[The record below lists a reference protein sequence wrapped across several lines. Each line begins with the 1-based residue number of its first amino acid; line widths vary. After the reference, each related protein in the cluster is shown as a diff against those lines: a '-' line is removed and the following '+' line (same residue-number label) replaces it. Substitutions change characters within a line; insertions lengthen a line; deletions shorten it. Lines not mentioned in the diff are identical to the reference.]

1 MPSTD
6 FPNVQLEVS
15 ITTKP
20 ANFRSTLEDYFDRAY
35 NGERG
40 TDEDKAH
47 FLNRKVEEHIQAVI
61 KNMFVRDH
69 MAGVESSLINSVK
82 NNLAIKQRK
91 DKPGPGDETPTVATA
106 KSKK

>member
-6 FPNVQLEVS
+6 FPTVQLEVS

-20 ANFRSTLEDYFDRAY
+20 ANFRAILEDYFDRAY

-40 TDEDKAH
+40 NDEDKAH

-61 KNMFVRDH
+61 KNIFVRDH
-69 MAGVESSLINSVK
+69 MAGVETNLINSVK
-82 NNLAIKQRK
+82 SNLAIKQRK
-91 DKPGPGDETPTVATA
+91 DKPNPGDDAPAVANA